1 MRKGLGENKY
11 RYSLLGYVGVLRL
24 EVMQKQQHSQ
34 GLANID
40 DQREDTDD
48 SNEFH

>member
-1 MRKGLGENKY
+1 MRKGLGENKNG
-11 RYSLLGYVGVLRL
+11 YSLLGKVGKLWL
-24 EVMQKQQHSQ
+24 EVMQKQQHTQ
-34 GLANID
+34 GLAYVH